1 MSTSFWVSLFVASP
15 AVSTSVAIGTSVAY
29 DNSPLDVFFDNIVEN
44 HIEPT
49 IATTTDW
56 TIEFIDNGVTTIR
69 NLQESITDRIEELSD

>member
-1 MSTSFWVSLFVASP
+1 MSTSFWVSLFVASLF
-15 AVSTSVAIGTSVAY
+15 V
-29 DNSPLDVFFDNIVEN
+29 DIVEN